1 MKKALPISGR
11 PRGRPRQFDRD
22 QAVATALAMFRE
34 RGYEGTSIAHL
45 TEAIGVSATSLYG
58 VFPSKE
64 ALFEEAIALYQK
76 TEGAFATAALE
87 RVGTAYDAI
96 HDLLMEAAVNY
107 ARNDRTGGCLIALG
121 VLSCGIEHR
130 EIARRMEERRS
141 AAREA
146 IQARLDRGKQA
157 GELEQ
162 TTDTWALAAF
172 YAATLQG
179 MSVQAR
185 DGASAQE
192 LERIAQTALIPLNL
206 CRTSRQEKSG
216 SNIRE

>member
-1 MKKALPISGR
+1 MKKPSPMNGR

-22 QAVATALAMFRE
+22 HAVATALSLFRA

-45 TEAIGVSATSLYG
+45 THAIGVSATSLYG

-64 ALFEEAIALYQK
+64 ALFEEAIALYQS
-76 TEGAFATAALE
+76 TEGAFAAAVLE
-87 RVGTAYDAI
+87 RGSTAFDAI
-96 HDLLMEAAVNY
+96 HDLLMEAAVRY
-107 ARNDRTGGCLIALG
+107 ARSDGPGGCLIALG
-121 VLSCGIEHR
+121 VLSCGVEHR
-130 EIARRMEERRS
+130 EIAQRMEERRS

-146 IQARLDRGKQA
+146 IKARLDRGRQA
-157 GELEQ
+157 GELRQE
-162 TTDTWALAAF
+162 TDTRSLAAF

-192 LERIAQTALIPLNL
+192 LKRIAQTALVPLEL
-206 CRTSRQEKSG
+206 YRTSCRGRQG
-216 SNIRE
+216 SPTA